1 MRCEF
6 IRAHGGEFG
15 PIRKACEILRVSRSE
30 YYDCLNRPKSN
41 ARIGREALEGFVV
54 EKFGLHRGRYGY
66 RRINREL
73 RRDGIVVSEKRVLA
87 VMRRPGLQ
95 AKGTARKHGRA
106 KPVERGDPRVNLINR
121 VFDVDARNRLW
132 VGDITYIDADEGWLC
147 LAAVI
152 DAWHRKVAG
161 WSMSGG
167 ITEKLAI
174 DALEQS
180 VGRED
185 PPDGFSLVFHDDRGS
200 QYTSRAF
207 RRCLESHGIAQSMS
221 RPGNPWDNAVAE
233 SFFKTLKR
241 ELINDRRYKTRDEAR
256 QEVFKY
262 IELYYN
268 RQRLHSKNGYMA
280 PCDLERD
287 AA

>member
-1 MRCEF
+1 MRCEL
-6 IRAHGGEFG
+6 IKAHRGEFG

-30 YYDCLNRPKSN
+30 YYDYLNRPKSN
-41 ARIGREALEGFVV
+41 AQAGREALEGLVV
-54 EKFGLHRGRYGY
+54 EKFEPRKGRYGH

-87 VMRRPGLQ
+87 VMRRLGLQ
-95 AKGTARKHGRA
+95 AKGTARKHRRA
-106 KPVERGDPRVNLINR
+106 KPVEKGDPRVNLINR

-132 VGDITYIDADEGWLC
+132 VGDITYIDTDEGWLY

-152 DAWHRKVAG
+152 DAWHRKVVG
-161 WSMSGG
+161 WSMSGR

-174 DALEQS
+174 DALEQA

-185 PPDGFSLVFHDDRGS
+185 PPDDFSLVFHDDQGS

-207 RRCLESHGIAQSMS
+207 QRCLESHGIAQSMS

-262 IELYYN
+262 VELYYN